1 MSWRSQG
8 ITGSNNIPLG
18 KSRRFGG
25 EEEEDGFVEE
35 RDLKRGRDPEP
46 RSEADGPRRRKK
58 RNRWGDASENKAAGL
73 MGLPTAI
80 LSSMTSEQL
89 EAYTLHLRIEEIS
102 QKLRI
107 DDVVPA
113 DGDRSPSPPPQYD
126 NHGRRIN
133 TREYRYRK
141 RLEDERHKLIEKA
154 MKTIPNYHPPQ
165 DYRRPT
171 KTQEKVYVPVN
182 DYPEINFSMIAN
194 PLTLTTNSPFFL
206 SFNLDYDQ
214 TLNTMP
220 MCGVAR
226 GSGFFRRLILSPKV
240 GLLIG
245 PRGNTLKK
253 MENDSGAKIAI
264 RGKGSVKEGK
274 GRSDAAH
281 SSNQEED
288 LHCLIMADTEEK
300 VNKAKQLIHNV
311 IETAASI
318 PEGQNELK
326 RNQLRELAALNGTL
340 RDDEN
345 QACQNCGKIGH
356 RKYDCP
362 ERQNYTASI
371 ICRVCGNAGHMAR
384 DCPDRQRGANWRN
397 DAGGGRPAAGRIGG
411 GDAVDREMEQLMQEL
426 GGGSGAAPAQIEA
439 GPGGNN
445 YNGNSE
451 AKPWQR
457 GPTGGPAPW
466 RSRNQDSNDG
476 GNGGSSAAPWARDRN
491 RGHDNSNGNG
501 HSGENNNYYGQ
512 NYGSSS
518 GGAAPWHQQAHQA
531 PQHQAPGMGGYPNYA
546 AAYGAYGAAP
556 GMGAPPGLPQAGA
569 AGLSAPPG
577 LGPLNALIQQYSG
590 SAPPP
595 PPPSGDA
602 PPPPPSD
609 QPPPPPPPGA

>member
-18 KSRRFGG
+18 NRRRFGG
-25 EEEEDGFVEE
+25 EDDSPAAEESYSSGPVEG
-35 RDLKRGRDPEP
+35 DSLKRGRSPVRELNP
-46 RSEADGPRRRKK
+46 DGTKKRKK
-58 RNRWGDASENKAAGL
+58 RNRWGDATDNKAAGL
-73 MGLPTAI
+73 MNLPTAV
-80 LSSMTSEQL
+80 LGNMTSEQL
-89 EAYTLHLRIEEIS
+89 DAYTLHLRIEEIS

-107 DDVVPA
+107 NDVVPA

-126 NHGRRIN
+126 NFGRRVN
-133 TREYRYRK
+133 TREYRYKK
-141 RLEDERHKLIEKA
+141 RLEEERHKLVEKA
-154 MKTIPNYHPPQ
+154 MKTIPGYHPPS

-194 PLTLTTNSPFFL
+194 LFPLILPS
-206 SFNLDYDQ
+206 
-214 TLNTMP
+214 M
-220 MCGVAR
+220 MMAR
-226 GSGFFRRLILSPKV
+226 YSGFFLLTV

-253 MENDSGAKIAI
+253 METESGAKIAI

-281 SSNQEED
+281 TSNQEED
-288 LHCLIMADTEEK
+288 LHCLIMADTEDK

-345 QACQNCGKIGH
+345 QACQNCGQIGH

-362 ERQNYTASI
+362 EQRNFTANI

-384 DCPDRQRGANWRN
+384 DCPDRQRGQDWRN
-397 DAGGGRPAAGRIGG
+397 SERGAPGGAGRPAGQLEPA
-411 GDAVDREMEQLMQEL
+411 DTEFNNLMQEL
-426 GGGSGAAPAQIEA
+426 GAGGAITGSAAPARIEA
-439 GPGGNN
+439 GGYGDDR
-445 YNGNSE
+445 GA

-466 RSRNQDSNDG
+466 QQG
-476 GNGGSSAAPWARDRN
+476 GGGGGGRDREGGSSGGPAPWAAGGSGGR
-491 RGHDNSNGNG
+491 SND
-501 HSGENNNYYGQ
+501 
-512 NYGSSS
+512 NYGGYSGGHSS
-518 GGAAPWHQQAHQA
+518 GGAAPWQQSHAA
-531 PQHQAPGMGGYPNYA
+531 PQAGYGGGYGGYGYGGAPGYDQGYGQA
-546 AAYGAYGAAP
+546 AAP
-556 GMGAPPGLPQAGA
+556 GMAPWQQQGYGVAG
-569 AGLSAPPG
+569 S
-577 LGPLNALIQQYSG
+577 
-590 SAPPP
+590 PPP
-595 PPPSGDA
+595 PPPAGDA
-602 PPPPPSD
+602 PPPPPPPSEN
-609 QPPPPPPPGA
+609 PPPPPPPGA

>member
-1 MSWRSQG
+1 MAWRQQG
-8 ITGSNNIPLG
+8 STGSNALPLG
-18 KSRRFGG
+18 NKRRFPGDEASPQRVENVYNSQPSHGSSYDGG
-25 EEEEDGFVEE
+25 F
-35 RDLKRGRDPEP
+35 KRGRSPVKEEP
-46 RSEADGPRRRKK
+46 SADGSRRRKK
-58 RNRWGDASENKAAGL
+58 RNRWGDSTENKAAGL

-80 LSSMTSEQL
+80 MANMTSEQL

-126 NHGRRIN
+126 NFGRRVN

-154 MKTIPNYHPPQ
+154 MKVIPNYHPPQ

-182 DYPEINFSMIAN
+182 DYPEINFI
-194 PLTLTTNSPFFL
+194 
-206 SFNLDYDQ
+206 
-214 TLNTMP
+214 
-220 MCGVAR
+220 
-226 GSGFFRRLILSPKV
+226 

-253 MENDSGAKIAI
+253 METESQAKIAI

-281 SSNQEED
+281 TSNQEED

-300 VNKAKQLIHNV
+300 VNKAKKLIHNI

-345 QACQNCGKIGH
+345 QACQNCGQIGH

-362 ERQNYTASI
+362 EQRNFTANI

-384 DCPDRQRGANWRN
+384 DCPDRQRGASWRN
-397 DAGGGRPAAGRIGG
+397 DGPGAGPAAGVGRIGA
-411 GDAVDREMEQLMQEL
+411 GDAVDREYEQLMQEL
-426 GGGSGAAPAQIEA
+426 SGGAPATGEAPRRIESGPGGGSEQPPQDDV
-439 GPGGNN
+439 
-445 YNGNSE
+445 
-451 AKPWQR
+451 KPWHR
-457 GPTGGPAPW
+457 GPTGASAPW
-466 RSRNQDSNDG
+466 QKRGDDRGFDSRDS
-476 GNGGSSAAPWARDRN
+476 APT
-491 RGHDNSNGNG
+491 GP
-501 HSGENNNYYGQ
+501 
-512 NYGSSS
+512 S
-518 GGAAPWHQQAHQA
+518 GGAAPWARGDRGRGGDARGGDYYGGGQSGYNA
-531 PQHQAPGMGGYPNYA
+531 PPTGPSGGSGNAAPWAQPAPPAYPAAGYGGY
-546 AAYGAYGAAP
+546 AAP
-556 GMGAPPGLPQAGA
+556 GYATGYPPQQTMGAPPGLA
-569 AGLSAPPG
+569 APPG
-577 LGPLNALIQQYSG
+577 LTGTGLSALLQQFAG
-590 SAPPP
+590 SPPP
-595 PPPSGDA
+595 PPPTSNIPPPPPGGA

-609 QPPPPPPPGA
+609 APPPPPGN

>member
-1 MSWRSQG
+1 MAWRNQG

-18 KSRRFGG
+18 SRRRGFA
-25 EEEEDGFVEE
+25 EEEDDSRTATPSSMPDGP
-35 RDLKRGRDPEP
+35 KRGRSPVRADPP
-46 RSEADGPRRRKK
+46 ADGVKRRKK
-58 RNRWGDASENKAAGL
+58 RNRWGDQQENKAAGL
-73 MGLPTAI
+73 MGLPTMIMANF
-80 LSSMTSEQL
+80 TSEQL

-107 DDVVPA
+107 NDVVPG

-126 NHGRRIN
+126 NFGRRVN

-141 RLEDERHKLIEKA
+141 RLEDERHKLVEKA
-154 MKTIPNYHPPQ
+154 MKTIPNYHPPS

-182 DYPEINFSMIAN
+182 DYPEINFI
-194 PLTLTTNSPFFL
+194 
-206 SFNLDYDQ
+206 
-214 TLNTMP
+214 
-220 MCGVAR
+220 
-226 GSGFFRRLILSPKV
+226 

-253 MENDSGAKIAI
+253 METESGAKIAI

-281 SSNQEED
+281 ASNQEED

-300 VNKAKQLIHNV
+300 VNKAKKLVHNV

-345 QACQNCGKIGH
+345 QACQNCGQIGH

-362 ERQNYTASI
+362 EQRNFTANI

-384 DCPDRQRGANWRN
+384 DCPDRQRGSDWRN
-397 DAGGGRPAAGRIGG
+397 NQQGGFSGGRGAPRAIGT
-411 GDAVDREMEQLMQEL
+411 GDAVDREMEQLMNEL
-426 GGGSGAAPAQIEA
+426 SGGAPGEYPPRRIEA
-439 GPGGNN
+439 GPEQGG
-445 YNGNSE
+445 YPDDGD

-457 GPTGGPAPW
+457 GPPAGDVAPW
-466 RSRNQDSNDG
+466 QQRGRDNRRDDYGSRSGDYG
-476 GNGGSSAAPWARDRN
+476 AAPPWAAAQQSQGGD
-491 RGHDNSNGNG
+491 
-501 HSGENNNYYGQ
+501 YG
-512 NYGSSS
+512 YGAQAGYAAPGTAPSAVP
-518 GGAAPWHQQAHQA
+518 GAPPGAPPGAAPWQQPA
-531 PQHQAPGMGGYPNYA
+531 PPGGQ
-546 AAYGAYGAAP
+546 AAYG
-556 GMGAPPGLPQAGA
+556 
-569 AGLSAPPG
+569 
-577 LGPLNALIQQYSG
+577 
-590 SAPPP
+590 PPP
-595 PPPSGDA
+595 PPPPGDQPPPPPPGNQP

-609 QPPPPPPPGA
+609 QPPPPPPPA

>member
-18 KSRRFGG
+18 KRRFGG
-25 EEEEDGFVEE
+25 EDEEYPEAPPPPSNDYGNGINNDNGSGNGE
-35 RDLKRGRDPEP
+35 LKRGRSPEP
-46 RSEADGPRRRKK
+46 RSDADGPRRRKK

-73 MGLPTAI
+73 MGLTTAI
-80 LSSMTSEQL
+80 TANMTGEQL
-89 EAYTLHLRIEEIS
+89 EAYTLHLRITEIS

-182 DYPEINFSMIAN
+182 DYPEINFI
-194 PLTLTTNSPFFL
+194 
-206 SFNLDYDQ
+206 
-214 TLNTMP
+214 
-220 MCGVAR
+220 
-226 GSGFFRRLILSPKV
+226 

-253 MENDSGAKIAI
+253 MEGESGAKIAI

-281 SSNQEED
+281 ASNQEED
-288 LHCLIMADTEEK
+288 LHCLIMAETEEK
-300 VNKAKQLIHNV
+300 VNKAKKLIHNI

-345 QACQNCGKIGH
+345 QACQNCGQIGH

-384 DCPDRQRGANWRN
+384 DCPDRQKGASWRN
-397 DAGGGRPAAGRIGG
+397 DGAGSGRGPAGRLGS
-411 GDAVDREMEQLMQEL
+411 GDAVDREYEQLMQEL
-426 GGGSGAAPAQIEA
+426 GGGSASGAAPARIEA
-439 GPGGNN
+439 GPGSFNN
-445 YNGNSE
+445 GPSGGGD

-466 RSRNQDSNDG
+466 RSRNNDSRDDRDRDRDRDRDG
-476 GNGGSSAAPWARDRN
+476 GDGGGGGGGGGGGAAPWARDRN
-491 RGHDNSNGNG
+491 RRDDHAGGDS
-501 HSGENNNYYGQ
+501 YYGGGGGGQ
-512 NYGSSS
+512 GYGGQPSAPAAP
-518 GGAAPWHQQAHQA
+518 GAAPWHQ
-531 PQHQAPGMGGYPNYA
+531 PPGTQNGYAAYGGYPG
-546 AAYGAYGAAP
+546 YGAPPGMAAP
-556 GMGAPPGLPQAGA
+556 PPNMPPPPPGAPGLGAPPGLA
-569 AGLSAPPG
+569 ASGIH
-577 LGPLNALIQQYSG
+577 ALIQQYAG
-590 SAPPP
+590 DAPPP
-595 PPPSGDA
+595 PPSDNA

-609 QPPPPPPPGA
+609 QPPPPPPGA

>member
-1 MSWRSQG
+1 MSWRNQG

-18 KSRRFGG
+18 KVRRFGG
-25 EEEEDGFVEE
+25 DDEDDRSVTSASNGVPNGD
-35 RDLKRGRDPEP
+35 RDVKRGRSPERTFRAAFSRIIDINSKP
-46 RSEADGPRRRKK
+46 GAEYDGPKRRKK
-58 RNRWGDASENKAAGL
+58 RNRWGEATENKAAGL

-80 LSSMTSEQL
+80 VADMTSEQL
-89 EAYTLHLRIEEIS
+89 EAYTLHLRIEEIT
-102 QKLRI
+102 QKLKI

-126 NHGRRIN
+126 NHGRRVN

-182 DYPEINFSMIAN
+182 DYPEINFI
-194 PLTLTTNSPFFL
+194 
-206 SFNLDYDQ
+206 
-214 TLNTMP
+214 
-220 MCGVAR
+220 
-226 GSGFFRRLILSPKV
+226 

-253 MENDSGAKIAI
+253 MEAESGAKIAI

-300 VNKAKQLIHNV
+300 VNKAKKLIHNI

-345 QACQNCGKIGH
+345 QACQNCGQIGH

-362 ERQNYTASI
+362 EKQNFTANI
-371 ICRVCGNAGHMAR
+371 ICHVCGNAGHMAR
-384 DCPDRQRGANWRN
+384 DCPDRQRGASWRN
-397 DAGGGRPAAGRIGG
+397 DGPMGARPGGRFGGG
-411 GDAVDREMEQLMQEL
+411 GDAVDREYEQLMQEL
-426 GGGSGAAPAQIEA
+426 GGTGAAPARIEA
-439 GPGGNN
+439 GPGSHGN
-445 YNGNSE
+445 GGGSD
-451 AKPWQR
+451 ARPWAR

-466 RSRNQDSNDG
+466 RSRNQDRDNE
-476 GNGGSSAAPWARDRN
+476 GGSSGGPAPWARDRD
-491 RGHDNSNGNG
+491 RGDRGDRGDRDRGYRGGDGRDGGDS
-501 HSGENNNYYGQ
+501 YYGSGQ
-512 NYGSSS
+512 SSYGAAAAAP
-518 GGAAPWHQQAHQA
+518 GTAPWHQPVGGPAGYGGYPGYSAYGA
-531 PQHQAPGMGGYPNYA
+531 PGAPPGMG
-546 AAYGAYGAAP
+546 
-556 GMGAPPGLPQAGA
+556 GAPPGLPPPPPG
-569 AGLSAPPG
+569 GAPPG
-577 LGPLNALIQQYSG
+577 LPGGLNALIQQY
-590 SAPPP
+590 ANAVPPPP

-602 PPPPPSD
+602 PPPPPPMD
-609 QPPPPPPPGA
+609 LPPPPPGA

>member
-1 MSWRSQG
+1 MSWRNQG

-18 KSRRFGG
+18 KRRFGSENG
-25 EEEEDGFVEE
+25 EDGVAAGAEE
-35 RDLKRGRDPEP
+35 RELKRGRDPEP

-141 RLEDERHKLIEKA
+141 RLEDERHKLVEKA

-194 PLTLTTNSPFFL
+194 PSTLTTNSPFL
-206 SFNLDYDQ
+206 SFILEYGR
-214 TLNTMP
+214 TLFITP
-220 MCGVAR
+220 IL
-226 GSGFFRRLILSPKV
+226 RL

-345 QACQNCGKIGH
+345 QACQNCASFAEFVVMLATW
-356 RKYDCP
+356 P
-362 ERQNYTASI
+362 EIVPTA
-371 ICRVCGNAGHMAR
+371 
-384 DCPDRQRGANWRN
+384 RGVPT
-397 DAGGGRPAAGRIGG
+397 GVTTQAA
-411 GDAVDREMEQLMQEL
+411 DPQQLMQEL
-426 GGGSGAAPAQIEA
+426 GGGGAAPAQIEA
-439 GPGGNN
+439 GPSSSSNN
-445 YNGNSE
+445 YNGNSD

-476 GNGGSSAAPWARDRN
+476 GSGGGSAAPWARDRN
-491 RGHDNSNGNG
+491 RGHDNTNGNG
-501 HSGENNNYYGQ
+501 HGGGENNYYGHN

-518 GGAAPWHQQAHQA
+518 SGGPAPWHQQAQQAA
-531 PQHQAPGMGGYPNYA
+531 PQHQAPGMGAYPNY

-556 GMGAPPGLPQAGA
+556 GMGAPPGLPQVG

-577 LGPLNALIQQYSG
+577 LGPLNALIQQYAG
-590 SAPPP
+590 AVPPP

>member
-1 MSWRSQG
+1 MAWRNQG

-18 KSRRFGG
+18 KRRFGG
-25 EEEEDGFVEE
+25 DDGEDIGVANGASNGISNGTASPNGFSSSD
-35 RDLKRGRDPEP
+35 RDVKRGRSPE
-46 RSEADGPRRRKK
+46 RSEQDGPRRRKK
-58 RNRWGDASENKAAGL
+58 RNRWGEATENKAAGL

-80 LSSMTSEQL
+80 VADMTSEQL
-89 EAYTLHLRIEEIS
+89 EAYTLHLRIEEIT
-102 QKLRI
+102 QKLKI

-126 NHGRRIN
+126 NHGRRVN

-182 DYPEINFSMIAN
+182 DYPEINFI
-194 PLTLTTNSPFFL
+194 
-206 SFNLDYDQ
+206 
-214 TLNTMP
+214 
-220 MCGVAR
+220 
-226 GSGFFRRLILSPKV
+226 

-253 MENDSGAKIAI
+253 MESESGAKIAI

-288 LHCLIMADTEEK
+288 LHCLIMADTEDK
-300 VNKAKQLIHNV
+300 VNKAKKLIHNV

-345 QACQNCGKIGH
+345 QACQNCGQIGH

-362 ERQNYTASI
+362 EKQNYTASI

-384 DCPDRQRGANWRN
+384 DCPDRQRGASWRN
-397 DAGGGRPAAGRIGG
+397 DGPMGRPGAPRLGGGGG
-411 GDAVDREMEQLMQEL
+411 GDAVDREYEQLMQEL
-426 GGGSGAAPAQIEA
+426 GGTGAAPARIEA
-439 GPGGNN
+439 GPGSHGPPPA
-445 YNGNSE
+445 GG
-451 AKPWQR
+451 AGGADARPWAR

-466 RSRNQDSNDG
+466 RSRNNDRDNDG
-476 GNGGSSAAPWARDRN
+476 GPPAGPPAGPSGGPAPWARDRGDRDRD
-491 RGHDNSNGNG
+491 RGYRGSDGRDGGDS
-501 HSGENNNYYGQ
+501 YYPAGQ
-512 NYGSSS
+512 ASYG
-518 GGAAPWHQQAHQA
+518 GGAPSAPGTAPWNQPAAAVGYGGYPGYGGYGA
-531 PQHQAPGMGGYPNYA
+531 PGAPPGMG
-546 AAYGAYGAAP
+546 
-556 GMGAPPGLPQAGA
+556 GAPPGLPPPPPPG
-569 AGLSAPPG
+569 GAPPG
-577 LGPLNALIQQYSG
+577 LPGGLNALISQY
-590 SAPPP
+590 ANAAPPPP

-602 PPPPPSD
+602 PPPPPPMD
-609 QPPPPPPPGA
+609 LPPPPPGA